1 MARVPPASGQHPK
14 EVGLTIEEQAR
25 ELYAILP
32 QGRARSRTSTKKIA
46 TQLSKA
52 LEKVTFEQLKKATQ
66 DMVDDLGRQA
76 RNKGHDPGEYVQA
89 LSFIPKDTPIERELK
104 HGGWRVKA
112 KGSALKMLQAMSEQ
126 GCPDDV
132 LDQLAGNI
140 GVTNCNAERGMPTTA
155 VYANRKAADT
165 WHRAASGYA
174 KRAGFNEH
182 IYSKAY
188 VEFVLNGPESV
199 V

>member
-1 MARVPPASGQHPK
+1 M
-14 EVGLTIEEQAR
+14 TIEEQAR

-52 LEKVTFEQLKKATQ
+52 LEKVTFDQLKKATQ

-89 LSFIPKDTPIERELK
+89 LERWIRDERYESFIPRDTPIERELK
-104 HGGWRVKA
+104 HGGWRIKA
-112 KGSALKMLQAMSEQ
+112 KGSVLKMLQAMSEQ

-155 VYANRKAADT
+155 VYANSKAADV

>member
-1 MARVPPASGQHPK
+1 MT
-14 EVGLTIEEQAR
+14 LDEQT
-25 ELYAILP
+25 EILWEIIPVYGRRNTSKKQIKP
-32 QGRARSRTSTKKIA
+32 Q
-46 TQLSKA
+46 LEKA
-52 LEKVTFEQLKKATQ
+52 LKKVSFDQLRKAVQ
-66 DMVDDLGRQA
+66 EMVDDLAKQA
-76 RNKGHDPGEYVQA
+76 RSKGEDPGKFVRA
-89 LSFIPKDTPIERELK
+89 LHLWLRDERYESFIPKDTPIERELK

-132 LDQLAGNI
+132 LDQLAGNV

-155 VYANRKAADT
+155 VYATSKAADT